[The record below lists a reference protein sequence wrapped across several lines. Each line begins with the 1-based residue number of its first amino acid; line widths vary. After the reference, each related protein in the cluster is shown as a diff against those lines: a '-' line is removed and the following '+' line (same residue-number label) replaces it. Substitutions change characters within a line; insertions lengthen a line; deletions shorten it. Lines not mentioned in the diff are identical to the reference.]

1 MSTKSK
7 KLLAKLVGD
16 DGLEKLN
23 KAIFRRGTDNVAD
36 PLELYLPLLV
46 VPRTILSWLVK
57 NIQPLKVGQYKEFK
71 FPGRDDITM
80 NIEKQN
86 TDTYRGEWVKDGR
99 ILHVF
104 EKQTLPSIAGAMMTV
119 GEVYDHLIEPDESD
133 VPDKPKTEAP
143 KPDDM
148 VQAIMDENE
157 IYEDLPEDAE
167 KVKWLTSQS
176 NVKELT
182 GIIGK
187 LVDALIDN
195 KASRDDFS
203 EAVDDMDKKEMP
215 GDSQKVEENKMPELK
230 GPKPE
235 EKKSV
240 APECKEV
247 KVDEGVIRKD
257 AMPEAKAEAPGGA
270 AMPKQPKMPI
280 VATKPKMPS
289 NTMNNMAAK
298 QTQQSATGKAPSG
311 TKAAPK
317 APTAPSMPKSPAM
330 TPKAPTLK
338 VEERPTKEVYF
349 KKMLDK
355 SQVQKSENP
364 KLVHSP
370 SPAGQAKMS
379 SQLAF
384 LYRSWTPAMHLKA
397 ADDHAKQA
405 VGPEAV
411 KSGMSS
417 DHLSSEKMHRKLAA
431 EKSKSQVQKSEKAIV
446 TSEELHNPCPH
457 CGKAEFKKSE
467 DGTQV
472 FSPCACFQVEQ
483 ESATPF
489 VQVKKHEN
497 GPYELEFSPTAD
509 PDSIRAFLLT
519 LKARLMI
526 SKKLNNRE

>member
-1 MSTKSK
+1 MSAKSK
-7 KLLAKLVGD
+7 KLLAKMVGD
-16 DGLEKLN
+16 DGLEKLS

-46 VPRTILSWLVK
+46 VPRAILSWLVK
-57 NIQPLKVGQYKEFK
+57 NIQPLKIGEYKEFK

-86 TDTYRGEWVKDGR
+86 TDTYRGEWVKGGR
-99 ILHVF
+99 ILHIF

-119 GEVYDHLIEPDESD
+119 GEVYDHLIEPEEKD
-133 VPDKPKTEAP
+133 VPKAEAP

-157 IYEDLPEDAE
+157 IYEDIPEDAE

-215 GDSQKVEENKMPELK
+215 GEPQKVEENKMPELK
-230 GPKPE
+230 GPKAE
-235 EKKSV
+235 DKKPV
-240 APECKEV
+240 VPECKEV
-247 KVDEGVIRKD
+247 KAAEGVIRKD

-270 AMPKQPKMPI
+270 AMPKQPKQPVM
-280 VATKPKMPS
+280 ATKPKMPG
-289 NTMNNMAAK
+289 NGANNMAPK
-298 QTQQSATGKAPSG
+298 QTQQSATGKAPVG
-311 TKAAPK
+311 TKMAPK
-317 APTAPSMPKSPAM
+317 APTAPAMPKSPAM
-330 TPKAPTLK
+330 KMPTMK

-355 SQVQKSENP
+355 AQVQKSEQFHGYGKTKP
-364 KLVHSP
+364 TP
-370 SPAGQAKMS
+370 SPAAQDKMN
-379 SQLAF
+379 SQIAF
-384 LYRSWTPAMHLKA
+384 LYRSMTPAQHLKLADEYA
-397 ADDHAKQA
+397 AKASS
-405 VGPEAV
+405 PEAV
-411 KSGMSS
+411 KNGTSAE
-417 DHLSSEKMHRKLAA
+417 HLSSERMHRKFAA
-431 EKSKSQVQKSEKAIV
+431 EKTKPVQKSEKAIV

-483 ESATPF
+483 DSATPF

-509 PDSIRAFLLT
+509 PDSVKAFLLT